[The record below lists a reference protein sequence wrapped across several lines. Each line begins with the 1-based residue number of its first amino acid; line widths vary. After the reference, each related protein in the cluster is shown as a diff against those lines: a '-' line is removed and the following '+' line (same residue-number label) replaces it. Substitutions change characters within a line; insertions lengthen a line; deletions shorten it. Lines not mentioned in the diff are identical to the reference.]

1 MQQLTLNNTKSIHNK
16 NWKLIEH
23 VSWCHKVIARN
34 VVDKR
39 VLFSSPSL
47 LSMNRTCDC
56 DNDPMK
62 SIFSFQ
68 RVSNE
73 SLKSTNEWYIP
84 PLFSVA
90 VFTRQEKRR

>member
-39 VLFSSPSL
+39 ILFSSPSPL
-47 LSMNRTCDC
+47 PMNRTCDC

-62 SIFSFQ
+62 STFSFQ
-68 RVSNE
+68 RVFKRIFKVYE
-73 SLKSTNEWYIP
+73 RMVHTTSLFRSDVYS
-84 PLFSVA
+84 L
-90 VFTRQEKRR
+90 REK